1 MVNVPRQRKPMK
13 PRSRSNRFKKLRALA
28 CFDDVYTR
36 VCDGWALAEIAR
48 FIQDERKE
56 YTEISR
62 GGLEKMLTDFRVQ
75 EVPAGDL
82 VKKRFPEVYDAA
94 KEEVEKGIDEVKELE
109 ELYRIQMHRI
119 GTDFKTEKAIGKL
132 LPSMTSEIKE
142 ARQLLE
148 SLSNLKMEMGL
159 ASRAP
164 QKHEHDVSVGVS
176 VEATI
181 GAELAEHFSS
191 DAVKDVLQDPESR
204 HRVQGVIDRFLK
216 LAPPKGEPAG
226 DAG

>member
-1 MVNVPRQRKPMK
+1 MVKMAKRKPMK
-13 PRSRSNRFKKLRALA
+13 PRRSNRYKKLRALA
-28 CFDDVYTR
+28 CYEAAYAR
-36 VCDGWALAEIAR
+36 ICDGWAATEVAR
-48 FIQDERKE
+48 FIQEEHKE

-62 GGLEKMLTDFRVQ
+62 TGLERMLNDFRAQ

-94 KEEVEKGIDEVKELE
+94 KDKIEKGIDEVEELE
-109 ELYRIQMHRI
+109 ELYRIQMHRVS
-119 GTDFKTEKAIGKL
+119 TDFKTEKAIGKL

-148 SLSNLKMEMGL
+148 SLANLKMELGL

-164 QKHEHDVSVGVS
+164 QEHKHDVNVGVS
-176 VEATI
+176 VEATL
-181 GAELAEHFSS
+181 GQELSQHFSS
-191 DAVKDVLQDPESR
+191 EAVKDVLQDPESR

-226 DAG
+226 DVG